1 MESINESIKEYAAQL
16 SKGRIQKA
24 YKGIMTFM
32 SELRSYLESKYPDYT
47 AGSLYFGYMDM
58 TYFAFTPADLKNKKL
73 KIAVVYLHEKGA
85 FEVWLAGN
93 NRKIQAEYIASMS
106 SANIGKYKLSQVIPG
121 VDSIIETTLVEKP
134 DFDNPDEL
142 KKQIEKKTM
151 EFIKDITSI
160 LDEPQGVL

>member
-1 MESINESIKEYAAQL
+1 MESINECIKEYAAQL

-73 KIAVVYLHEKGA
+73 KIAVVYLHEKGV

-121 VDSIIETTLVEKP
+121 VDSIIESTLVEKP

>member
-93 NRKIQAEYIASMS
+93 NREIQAEYIASMS
-106 SANIGKYKLSQVIPG
+106 SANIGKYKLSQLIPG